1 MSMISRFRRPSGEA
15 ADPSK
20 SGGRSAS
27 QSGGQSG
34 GAPGDQANREDPRS
48 PKGRATPSRKE
59 AESARKQ
66 GLKSSSRGR
75 GGAGKGKEGKKAARE
90 AEREARARQ
99 RAGMMMGDERSMPA
113 RDRGA
118 NKRFVRDFVDARIT
132 VAEYFIFIAIA
143 VLLLGF
149 IQNPAMQSF
158 VSLAFFAVTALIV
171 IDTTIL
177 LVQLNLRAKKEFP
190 IKSDRRGMMLYA
202 IMRALQLRRL
212 RLPPPMVTRG
222 GKPIKRG
229 PDGKPIKG

>member
-1 MSMISRFRRPSGEA
+1 MAGIPKFWRPQGGTSDA
-15 ADPSK
+15 ATTADRTLNPNLDPAEEGS
-20 SGGRSAS
+20 
-27 QSGGQSG
+27 
-34 GAPGDQANREDPRS
+34 PRA

-59 AESARKQ
+59 AEAARKQ
-66 GLKSSSRGR
+66 GLKASSRGR
-75 GGAGKGKEGKKAARE
+75 SGKGGKEGKRAARE

-99 RAGMMMGDERSMPA
+99 RAGMMVGDERYMPA

-118 NKRFVRDFVDARIT
+118 PKRFARNFVDARIT

-149 IQNPAMQSF
+149 IQNPALQSF

-177 LVQLNLRAKKEFP
+177 LIQLNLRAKKEFP
-190 IKSDRRGMMLYA
+190 EKSERRGLMLYA
-202 IMRALQLRRL
+202 VMRALQLRRL

-222 GKPIKRG
+222 GNPIKRG
-229 PDGKPIKG
+229 PDGKPIKS

>member
-1 MSMISRFRRPSGEA
+1 MAGFP
-15 ADPSK
+15 K
-20 SGGRSAS
+20 LKKSAS
-27 QSGGQSG
+27 VQPDAGVQ
-34 GAPGDQANREDPRS
+34 APSDDPRA

-59 AESARKQ
+59 AEAARKQ
-66 GLKSSSRGR
+66 GLRASSRGR
-75 GGAGKGKEGKKAARE
+75 GTKGGKKAGRE

-99 RAGMMMGDERSMPA
+99 RAGMMMGDERYMPA

-118 NKRFVRDFVDARIT
+118 NRRFVRDFVDARIT

-149 IQNPAMQSF
+149 IQNPALQSF
-158 VSLAFFAVTALIV
+158 ISLAFFAVTALII

-177 LVQLNLRAKKEFP
+177 LIQLNIRAKKEFP
-190 IKSDRRGMMLYA
+190 DQSDRRGLKLYA
-202 IMRALQLRRL
+202 VMRALQLRRL

-229 PDGKPIKG
+229 PDGKPIK